1 MASSHDPPFPHF
13 IDYLG
18 TDGADP
24 GDTNGTIAR
33 RGDDIDRAVIQT
45 GLCEVTSSVR
55 HKGFDSF

>member
-1 MASSHDPPFPHF
+1 MTRLSSHF

-24 GDTNGTIAR
+24 GSTNGTIPGG
-33 RGDDIDRAVIQT
+33 GDDIDRVVIQT
-45 GLCEVTSSVR
+45 GLCEVTSPIR